1 MKEKIMNN
9 VTFEQHRPTVEQER
23 HAIEEVGGGS
33 IVESIGG
40 IGALVLSILGL
51 IGFIP
56 ISMASVAAIAAGG
69 ALLIGGGTLASQ
81 YSRIFSGAR
90 PRLSHSLIGGGMAM
104 ESLAGF
110 AGIVLGILSLLG
122 IHSLVLLAAA
132 VIVLGCALLLASGA
146 IARLTTLPI
155 REPFGFGT
163 AEPAR
168 ETEHVRYAESHYAE
182 HARYMARDALYA
194 ASGSEALIGAGAI
207 VLGILSLSG
216 IAPLALILVAL
227 LAIGASIL
235 LAGSSVAG
243 RMFESVAH

>member
-1 MKEKIMNN
+1 MKGEIMNN
-9 VTFEQHRPTVEQER
+9 VTFEQRRLTVGQER

-56 ISMASVAAIAAGG
+56 ITMASLATIAAGG

-81 YSRIFSGAR
+81 YARIFSGAR
-90 PRLSHSLIGGGMAM
+90 PRLSHSIIGGGMAM

-110 AGIVLGILSLLG
+110 AAIVLGLLSLLG
-122 IHSLVLLAAA
+122 IHSAVLLAAA

-146 IARLTTLPI
+146 IARLTTLPL
-155 REPFGFGT
+155 REPFGT
-163 AEPAR
+163 AEQAR
-168 ETEHVRYAESHYAE
+168 QAE
-182 HARYMARDALYA
+182 HEHYIVRDALYA

-216 IAPLALILVAL
+216 IAPMALILVAL
-227 LAIGASIL
+227 LAVGASIL
-235 LAGSSVAG
+235 VAGSSVAG

>member
-1 MKEKIMNN
+1 MKGEVMNN
-9 VTFEQHRPTVEQER
+9 VTFEQRRPTVGQER

-56 ISMASVAAIAAGG
+56 MTMASLAAIAAGG

-81 YSRIFSGAR
+81 YARIFSGAR
-90 PRLSHSLIGGGMAM
+90 PRLSHSIIGGGMAM

-110 AGIVLGILSLLG
+110 TGIVLGILSLLG
-122 IHSLVLLAAA
+122 IHSGVLLAAA

-146 IARLTTLPI
+146 IAKLTTLPI
-155 REPFGFGT
+155 REPFGT
-163 AEPAR
+163 EQTRHAEHERYLAR
-168 ETEHVRYAESHYAE
+168 E
-182 HARYMARDALYA
+182 ALYA

-216 IAPLALILVAL
+216 IAPVALILVAL
-227 LAIGASIL
+227 LAVGASIL

>member
-1 MKEKIMNN
+1 MKEEIMNN
-9 VTFEQHRPTVEQER
+9 VTFEQPRPTVEQER
-23 HAIEEVGGGS
+23 RAIEEVGGGS
-33 IVESIGG
+33 VVESIGG

-51 IGFIP
+51 IGFLP
-56 ISMASVAAIAAGG
+56 ITMASIASIAAGG

-81 YSRIFSGAR
+81 YKRIFSGAR

-110 AGIVLGILSLLG
+110 AAIVLGLLSLLG
-122 IHSLVLLAAA
+122 IHSGVLVAAS

-146 IARLTTLPI
+146 ISRLTTLPI
-155 REPFGFGT
+155 REPFGT
-163 AEPAR
+163 
-168 ETEHVRYAESHYAE
+168 TEQAQQVE
-182 HARYMARDALYA
+182 HERFLARDALYA

-235 LAGSSVAG
+235 VAGSSVTG

>member
-1 MKEKIMNN
+1 MKEEIMNN
-9 VTFEQHRPTVEQER
+9 VTFEQHRPTVGQER
-23 HAIEEVGGGS
+23 RAIEEAGGGS
-33 IVESIGG
+33 IVEGIGG

-56 ISMASVAAIAAGG
+56 VTMASLATIAAGG

-81 YSRIFSGAR
+81 YTRIFSGAR
-90 PRLSHSLIGGGMAM
+90 PRLSHSIIGGGMAM

-110 AGIVLGILSLLG
+110 TGIVLGILSLLG
-122 IHSLVLLAAA
+122 IHSEVILAAA

-146 IARLTTLPI
+146 VARLTTLPI
-155 REPFGFGT
+155 REPFGT
-163 AEPAR
+163 VEQAR
-168 ETEHVRYAESHYAE
+168 EAE
-182 HARYMARDALYA
+182 HERYIARDALYA

-216 IAPLALILVAL
+216 IAPMTLILVAL

>member
-1 MKEKIMNN
+1 MNN
-9 VTFEQHRPTVEQER
+9 VTFEQHRPTVGQER

-33 IVESIGG
+33 VVESIGG

-56 ISMASVAAIAAGG
+56 ITMASLATIAAGG

-81 YSRIFSGAR
+81 YTRIFSGAR
-90 PRLSHSLIGGGMAM
+90 PRLSHSIIGGGMAM

-110 AGIVLGILSLLG
+110 AAIVLGLLSLLG
-122 IHSLVLLAAA
+122 INSAVMLAAA

-146 IARLTTLPI
+146 IARLTTLPL
-155 REPFGFGT
+155 REPFGT
-163 AEPAR
+163 AEQAR
-168 ETEHVRYAESHYAE
+168 QAE
-182 HARYMARDALYA
+182 HEHYIVRDALYA

-216 IAPLALILVAL
+216 IAPMALILVAL
-227 LAIGASIL
+227 LAVGASIL
-235 LAGSSVAG
+235 IAGSSVAG

>member
-1 MKEKIMNN
+1 MNN
-9 VTFEQHRPTVEQER
+9 VTFEQHRPTVERER
-23 HAIEEVGGGS
+23 HAIEEVGGSS

-51 IGFIP
+51 IGFMP
-56 ISMASVAAIAAGG
+56 ITMAAIASIAAGG

-81 YSRIFSGAR
+81 YARIFSGAR
-90 PRLSHSLIGGGMAM
+90 PRLSHSIIGGGMAM

-110 AGIVLGILSLLG
+110 AGIVLGLLSLLG
-122 IHSLVLLAAA
+122 IHSAVLLAAS

-146 IARLTTLPI
+146 IARLTTLPM
-155 REPFGFGT
+155 REPFGVAT
-163 AEPAR
+163 EQAR
-168 ETEHVRYAESHYAE
+168 QGEHEHYMHE
-182 HARYMARDALYA
+182 HYMARDALYA

-216 IAPLALILVAL
+216 IAPIPLILVAL

-243 RMFESVAH
+243 RMFESIAQPRPVHPRP

>member
-1 MKEKIMNN
+1 MMNN
-9 VTFEQHRPTVEQER
+9 IPFEQHRPTVERER

-56 ISMASVAAIAAGG
+56 VTMASLAAIAAGG

-81 YSRIFSGAR
+81 YTRIFSGAR
-90 PRLSHSLIGGGMAM
+90 PRLSHSIIGGGMAM

-110 AGIVLGILSLLG
+110 AAIVLGLLSLLG
-122 IHSLVLLAAA
+122 THSAVLLGAA

-146 IARLTTLPI
+146 IARLTTLPL
-155 REPFGFGT
+155 REPFGT
-163 AEPAR
+163 AEQAR
-168 ETEHVRYAESHYAE
+168 QAE
-182 HARYMARDALYA
+182 HEHYIVRDALYA
-194 ASGSEALIGAGAI
+194 ASGSEALVGAGAI

-216 IAPLALILVAL
+216 IAPMALILVAL
-227 LAIGASIL
+227 LAVGASIL
-235 LAGSSVAG
+235 IAGSSVAG
-243 RMFESVAH
+243 RMFESAAH

>member
-1 MKEKIMNN
+1 MKEEIMNN
-9 VTFEQHRPTVEQER
+9 VTFEQRRPTVEGER

-56 ISMASVAAIAAGG
+56 MTMASLAAIAAGG

-81 YSRIFSGAR
+81 YTRIFSGAR
-90 PRLSHSLIGGGMAM
+90 PRLSHSIIGGGMAM

-110 AGIVLGILSLLG
+110 TGIVLGILSLLG
-122 IHSLVLLAAA
+122 IHSEVLLAAA

-155 REPFGFGT
+155 REPFGT
-163 AEPAR
+163 HEQMR
-168 ETEHVRYAESHYAE
+168 EGEHTHYAE
-182 HARYMARDALYA
+182 HAHYMARDALYA

>member
-1 MKEKIMNN
+1 MNN
-9 VTFEQHRPTVEQER
+9 VTFEQHRPTVERER
-23 HAIEEVGGGS
+23 HAIEEVGGS
-33 IVESIGG
+33 SLVESIGG

-51 IGFIP
+51 IGFLP
-56 ISMASVAAIAAGG
+56 MTMASIAAIAAGG

-81 YSRIFSGAR
+81 YARIFSGAR
-90 PRLSHSLIGGGMAM
+90 PRLSHSIIGGGMAM

-110 AGIVLGILSLLG
+110 AGIVLGILALLA
-122 IHSLVLLAAA
+122 IHAEVLLAAA

-155 REPFGFGT
+155 REPFGAT
-163 AEPAR
+163 EQAR
-168 ETEHVRYAESHYAE
+168 QIEHEHYHE
-182 HARYMARDALYA
+182 HLMARDALYA

-216 IAPLALILVAL
+216 IAPLPLILVAL

>member
-1 MKEKIMNN
+1 MKEETMNN
-9 VTFEQHRPTVEQER
+9 VTIEHHRPTLDQER
-23 HAIEEVGGGS
+23 HAIEEVGGSS
-33 IVESIGG
+33 IIESIGG

-51 IGFIP
+51 IGFMP
-56 ISMASVAAIAAGG
+56 FTMASIAAIAAGG

-81 YSRIFSGAR
+81 YARIFSGSR
-90 PRLSHSLIGGGMAM
+90 PRLSHSIIGGGMAM
-104 ESLAGF
+104 ESMAGF
-110 AGIVLGILSLLG
+110 AAIVLGLLSLLG
-122 IHSLVLLAAA
+122 IHSMVLLAAA

-146 IARLTTLPI
+146 IAKLTTLPI
-155 REPFGFGT
+155 REPFGA
-163 AEPAR
+163 AEQAR
-168 ETEHVRYAESHYAE
+168 QAEYERYHE
-182 HARYMARDALYA
+182 RYMARDALYA

-227 LAIGASIL
+227 LAVGASIL

>member
-1 MKEKIMNN
+1 MNN
-9 VTFEQHRPTVEQER
+9 VTFEQRRPTVEQER
-23 HAIEEVGGGS
+23 RAIEEAGGGS
-33 IVESIGG
+33 VVESIGG
-40 IGALVLSILGL
+40 VGALVLSILGL
-51 IGFIP
+51 IGFMP
-56 ISMASVAAIAAGG
+56 ITMASIAAIAAGG

-81 YSRIFSGAR
+81 YTRIFSGAR
-90 PRLSHSLIGGGMAM
+90 PRLSHSIIGGGMAM

-122 IHSLVLLAAA
+122 IHSEVLLAAA

-155 REPFGFGT
+155 REPFGA
-163 AEPAR
+163 AEQAR
-168 ETEHVRYAESHYAE
+168 QAE
-182 HARYMARDALYA
+182 HESYIARDALYA

-216 IAPLALILVAL
+216 IAPLVLILVAL

-243 RMFESVAH
+243 RMFESVAR

>member
-1 MKEKIMNN
+1 MKEEIMNN
-9 VTFEQHRPTVEQER
+9 VTFEQRSPTGEQER
-23 HAIEEVGGGS
+23 RAIEEVGGGS

-56 ISMASVAAIAAGG
+56 VTMASLATIAAGG

-81 YSRIFSGAR
+81 YTRIFSGAR
-90 PRLSHSLIGGGMAM
+90 PRLSHSIIGGGMAM

-110 AGIVLGILSLLG
+110 AAIVLGLLSLLG
-122 IHSLVLLAAA
+122 INSGVMLAAA

-146 IARLTTLPI
+146 VARLTTLPI
-155 REPFGFGT
+155 REPFGT
-163 AEPAR
+163 VERAR
-168 ETEHVRYAESHYAE
+168 EAE
-182 HARYMARDALYA
+182 HEHYMVRDALYA

-216 IAPLALILVAL
+216 IAPMALILVAL
-227 LAIGASIL
+227 LAVGASIL
-235 LAGSSVAG
+235 VAGSSVAG

>member
-1 MKEKIMNN
+1 MNN
-9 VTFEQHRPTVEQER
+9 VTFGQRRPTVEQER
-23 HAIEEVGGGS
+23 RAIEEAGGGS

-56 ISMASVAAIAAGG
+56 VTMASLAAIAAGG

-81 YSRIFSGAR
+81 YTRIFSGAR
-90 PRLSHSLIGGGMAM
+90 PRLSHSIIGGGMAM

-110 AGIVLGILSLLG
+110 AAIVLGLLSLLG
-122 IHSLVLLAAA
+122 IHSPVLLGAA
-132 VIVLGCALLLASGA
+132 VIILGCALLLASGA
-146 IARLTTLPI
+146 VAKLTMLPI
-155 REPFGFGT
+155 REPFGT
-163 AEPAR
+163 TEQAR
-168 ETEHVRYAESHYAE
+168 QAE
-182 HARYMARDALYA
+182 HEHYIVRDALYA

-216 IAPLALILVAL
+216 IAPMALILVAL
-227 LAIGASIL
+227 LAVGASIL
-235 LAGSSVAG
+235 VAGSSVAG

>member
-1 MKEKIMNN
+1 MNN
-9 VTFEQHRPTVEQER
+9 ATFEQRRPTIEQER
-23 HAIEEVGGGS
+23 RAIEEVGGGS

-40 IGALVLSILGL
+40 IGAVVLSILGL

-56 ISMASVAAIAAGG
+56 VTMASLATIAAGG

-81 YSRIFSGAR
+81 YTRIFSGAR
-90 PRLSHSLIGGGMAM
+90 PRLSHSIIGGGMAM
-104 ESLAGF
+104 ESLAGL
-110 AGIVLGILSLLG
+110 AGIVLGIMSLLG
-122 IHSLVLLAAA
+122 IHSEVMLAAA

-146 IARLTTLPI
+146 VAKLTTLPI
-155 REPFGFGT
+155 REPFGT
-163 AEPAR
+163 AEQAR
-168 ETEHVRYAESHYAE
+168 HAENEHYIV
-182 HARYMARDALYA
+182 RDALYA

-216 IAPLALILVAL
+216 IAPMALVLVAL

-235 LAGSSVAG
+235 VAGSSVAG

>member
-1 MKEKIMNN
+1 MKEEIMNN
-9 VTFEQHRPTVEQER
+9 VTFEQRSPTGEQER
-23 HAIEEVGGGS
+23 RAIEEVGGGS

-56 ISMASVAAIAAGG
+56 VTMASLATIAAGG

-81 YSRIFSGAR
+81 YTRIFSGAR
-90 PRLSHSLIGGGMAM
+90 PRLSHSIIGGGMAM

-110 AGIVLGILSLLG
+110 AAIVLGLLSLLG
-122 IHSLVLLAAA
+122 INSGVMLAAA

-146 IARLTTLPI
+146 IARLTTLPL
-155 REPFGFGT
+155 REPFGI
-163 AEPAR
+163 AEQAR
-168 ETEHVRYAESHYAE
+168 QAE
-182 HARYMARDALYA
+182 HEHYIVRDALYA

-216 IAPLALILVAL
+216 IAPMALILVAL
-227 LAIGASIL
+227 LAVGASIL
-235 LAGSSVAG
+235 VAGSSVAG

>member
-1 MKEKIMNN
+1 MNN
-9 VTFEQHRPTVEQER
+9 VTFEQHRPTVGQER
-23 HAIEEVGGGS
+23 HAIEEVGGS
-33 IVESIGG
+33 SLIESIGG

-51 IGFIP
+51 IGFMP
-56 ISMASVAAIAAGG
+56 ITVASIAAIAAGG

-90 PRLSHSLIGGGMAM
+90 PRLSHSIIGGGMAM

-110 AGIVLGILSLLG
+110 AAIVLGLLSLLG
-122 IHSLVLLAAA
+122 IHSIVLLAAA

-155 REPFGFGT
+155 REPFGT
-163 AEPAR
+163 VEQAR
-168 ETEHVRYAESHYAE
+168 QAE
-182 HARYMARDALYA
+182 HAHYLERDALYA

-227 LAIGASIL
+227 LAVGASIL

>member
-1 MKEKIMNN
+1 MNN
-9 VTFEQHRPTVEQER
+9 IPYEQHRPTVERER

-33 IVESIGG
+33 VVESIGG

-56 ISMASVAAIAAGG
+56 ITMASLATIAAGG

-81 YSRIFSGAR
+81 YTRIFSGAR
-90 PRLSHSLIGGGMAM
+90 PRLSHSIIGGGMAM

-110 AGIVLGILSLLG
+110 AAIVLGLLSLLG
-122 IHSLVLLAAA
+122 INSAVMLAAA

-146 IARLTTLPI
+146 IARLTTLPL
-155 REPFGFGT
+155 REPFGT
-163 AEPAR
+163 AEQAR
-168 ETEHVRYAESHYAE
+168 QAE
-182 HARYMARDALYA
+182 HEHYIVRDALYA

-216 IAPLALILVAL
+216 IAPMALILVAL
-227 LAIGASIL
+227 LAVGASIL
-235 LAGSSVAG
+235 IAGSSVAG

>member
-9 VTFEQHRPTVEQER
+9 VTYEQRRPTVEQER

-81 YSRIFSGAR
+81 YTRIFSGAR

-146 IARLTTLPI
+146 ISRLTMLPM
-155 REPFGFGT
+155 REPFGT
-163 AEPAR
+163 VEHAR
-168 ETEHVRYAESHYAE
+168 EAE
-182 HARYMARDALYA
+182 HERYHERYMARDALYA

>member
-1 MKEKIMNN
+1 MNN
-9 VTFEQHRPTVEQER
+9 VTFEQPRPTVEQER
-23 HAIEEVGGGS
+23 RAIEEAGGGS
-33 IVESIGG
+33 VVESIGG

-56 ISMASVAAIAAGG
+56 ITMASLATIAAGG

-81 YSRIFSGAR
+81 YARIFSGAR
-90 PRLSHSLIGGGMAM
+90 PRLSHSIIGGGMAM

-110 AGIVLGILSLLG
+110 AAIVLGLLSLLG
-122 IHSLVLLAAA
+122 IHSAVLLAAA

-146 IARLTTLPI
+146 IARLTTLPL
-155 REPFGFGT
+155 REPFGT
-163 AEPAR
+163 AEQAR
-168 ETEHVRYAESHYAE
+168 QAE
-182 HARYMARDALYA
+182 HEHYIVRDALYA

-216 IAPLALILVAL
+216 IAPMALILVAL
-227 LAIGASIL
+227 LAVGASIL
-235 LAGSSVAG
+235 VAGSSVAG

>member
-1 MKEKIMNN
+1 MNN
-9 VTFEQHRPTVEQER
+9 VIIEQRRSPVEQER

-51 IGFIP
+51 IGFMP
-56 ISMASVAAIAAGG
+56 VTMASIASIAAGG

-81 YSRIFSGAR
+81 YKRIFSGAR
-90 PRLSHSLIGGGMAM
+90 PRLSHSVIGGGMAM

-110 AGIVLGILSLLG
+110 AGIVLGILALLG
-122 IHSLVLLAAA
+122 IHQLVMLGAS

-146 IARLTTLPI
+146 ITRLTSLPI
-155 REPFGFGT
+155 RGPFGA
-163 AEPAR
+163 AEQAR
-168 ETEHVRYAESHYAE
+168 EAEFERYHEQ
-182 HARYMARDALYA
+182 YMARDALYA
-194 ASGSEALIGAGAI
+194 ASGSEALIGAGSI

-243 RMFESVAH
+243 RMFESIAAH

>member
-1 MKEKIMNN
+1 MNN

-23 HAIEEVGGGS
+23 HAVEEVGGGS
-33 IVESIGG
+33 VVESIGG

-56 ISMASVAAIAAGG
+56 VTMASLAAIAAGG

-81 YSRIFSGAR
+81 YTRIFSGSR
-90 PRLSHSLIGGGMAM
+90 PRLSHSIIGGGMAM

-110 AGIVLGILSLLG
+110 AAIVLGLLSLLG
-122 IHSLVLLAAA
+122 IHSAVLLAAA

-146 IARLTTLPI
+146 IARLTTLPL
-155 REPFGFGT
+155 REPFGT
-163 AEPAR
+163 AEQAR
-168 ETEHVRYAESHYAE
+168 QAE
-182 HARYMARDALYA
+182 HEHYIVRDALYA

-216 IAPLALILVAL
+216 AAPLALILVAL
-227 LAIGASIL
+227 LAVGASIL
-235 LAGSSVAG
+235 VAGSSVAG

>member
-1 MKEKIMNN
+1 MKGEIMNN
-9 VTFEQHRPTVEQER
+9 VTFEQRRPTVEQER
-23 HAIEEVGGGS
+23 RAIEEVGGGS

-56 ISMASVAAIAAGG
+56 VTMASLAVIAAGG

-81 YSRIFSGAR
+81 YARIFSGAR
-90 PRLSHSLIGGGMAM
+90 PRLSHSIIGGGMAM

-122 IHSLVLLAAA
+122 IHSAIMLGAA
-132 VIVLGCALLLASGA
+132 VIILGCALLLASGA
-146 IARLTTLPI
+146 VARLTTLPI
-155 REPFGFGT
+155 REPFGT
-163 AEPAR
+163 SEQAR
-168 ETEHVRYAESHYAE
+168 QAE
-182 HARYMARDALYA
+182 HEHYIVRDALYA

-216 IAPLALILVAL
+216 IAPMALILVAL
-227 LAIGASIL
+227 LAVGASIL
-235 LAGSSVAG
+235 VAGSSVAG